1 MKDSEILHSKLG
13 DIKKK
18 ILSSNDTL
26 AKFQEVAK
34 TRFVVEKREL
44 SYTGAGKEDLVTLRL
59 PMGKYIM
66 TMSGLM
72 TTNAS
77 NYMEH
82 VCNFFILDTSTPTEA
97 QNTPFAYYS
106 RAIIDVSADE

>member
-77 NYMEH
+77 NYMAVGITKADICPGTCMQFFYTRH
-82 VCNFFILDTSTPTEA
+82 VDSH
-97 QNTPFAYYS
+97 
-106 RAIIDVSADE
+106 